1 MLHFS
6 SARQWNLG
14 CYYAD
19 DCEVS
24 CPRQNCTTTSF
35 PTSKA
40 PACGIKHPSGML
52 SSSRRCNVDILPDY
66 VFLSDNVFLP
76 DYVKR
81 KRLPGLGEACQLA
94 CCLGGGPGC
103 FWASS
108 FYVSDFKLSS
118 SHISSPILTWRPGAW
133 RHSITCFIASNTSTI
148 IFWTRSTK
156 NWLFVT
162 FYLSLGK
169 ICMWDTK

>member
-1 MLHFS
+1 MCVHNYMDIHVEYTLLYIVLHFS

-24 CPRQNCTTTSF
+24 CPRQNCTITSF
-35 PTSKA
+35 LTSQA
-40 PACGIKHPSGML
+40 PACRIKHPSGML
-52 SSSRRCNVDILPDY
+52 SSSRRCNVDFLPDY
-66 VFLSDNVFLP
+66 ALP

-118 SHISSPILTWRPGAW
+118 SHISSPILTWRHGAFMETQ
-133 RHSITCFIASNTSTI
+133 HNMFSCFQ
-148 IFWTRSTK
+148 
-156 NWLFVT
+156 
-162 FYLSLGK
+162 YLYNHILN
-169 ICMWDTK
+169 